1 MSNVQYLNKDFN
13 QLKSAL
19 VDYIKNNYQNYTDF
33 GPSSPGNMFIDLAAY
48 VGDVLSFY
56 TDTQVQ
62 ETLLLEAKERK
73 NILPIAYSL
82 GYSPKITKPATVTL
96 NVYQLIPSD
105 ASNNYEPD
113 YRYTLKIPQN
123 SVINS
128 TLQPDVTF
136 ITDNLVDFSYS
147 SSIDPTEISVYS
159 YYSSTTNPL
168 FYVLKKQVTAYSGQI
183 KTQSFSFDAVEQFPK
198 IQLSDSNIIQIIN
211 AVDNDG
217 NVWYQVPYLAQDT
230 IEDSIE
236 NNFVFSPDYYT
247 NRNEAPYILKLK
259 KVNRRFVSQ
268 FIDDT
273 TLEISFGSGVTNS
286 SDETIIPNP
295 YNVGLGIQNG
305 ISKLNTAFDPS
316 NFFFTN
322 EYGLAPRNTTITFTY
337 AVGGGPQSNVP
348 ANDINQKNIVN
359 PIINDFNLDQNIAQ
373 LVLDSV
379 NFNNEIGATGGGPG
393 DTLEEIRQNTL
404 AQFPTQLRNV
414 TKADYLVRTLSMPSK
429 YGYISKAYVDQ
440 PLSLNLDTDRIETQ
454 NNSLALDVY
463 VLSQN
468 IDNKLTNAGNVVKR
482 NLKTYLS
489 QYKMLT
495 DAINIKDA
503 YYINIGINFEIQVLQ
518 GFNSQQ
524 VLLSAIESLIQFF
537 DINKWSINQPIILS
551 QVENAISCAG
561 VNGVAAVKKLEF
573 INKNGGN
580 YSPYAYD
587 IKGATL
593 NGVIYPSLDPSI
605 FEIRYPESDISGR
618 VVNL

>member
-1 MSNVQYLNKDFN
+1 MSNTQYLNKDFN
-13 QLKSAL
+13 QLKSTL

-33 GPSSPGNMFIDLAAY
+33 GQSSPGNMFIDLAAY

-82 GYSPKITKPATVTL
+82 GYSPKITKPSTVVL
-96 NVYQLIPSD
+96 DVYQLIPSD
-105 ASNNYEPD
+105 AANAYAPD
-113 YRYTLKIPQN
+113 FRYTLKIPQN
-123 SVINS
+123 STINS
-128 TLQPDVTF
+128 TQQPNITF
-136 ITDNLVDFSYS
+136 ITEDIVDFSYS
-147 SSIDPTEISVYS
+147 SSFDPTDITVYS
-159 YYSSTTNPL
+159 YYTNTTNPL
-168 FYVLKKQVTAYSGQI
+168 FYVLKKQVNAYSGQI
-183 KTQSFSFDAVEQFPK
+183 RTQNFNFGAVEQFSQ
-198 IQLSDSNIIQIIN
+198 IQLSDTDIIQIIN
-211 AVDNDG
+211 AVDSDG
-217 NVWYQVPYLAQDT
+217 NIWYQVPYLAQDT
-230 IEDSIE
+230 IEIPTE
-236 NNFVFSPDYYT
+236 NTLVFSPDYYT
-247 NRNEAPYILKLK
+247 SRNESPYILKLK

-273 TLEISFGSGVTNS
+273 TLEISFGAGVTNNA
-286 SDETIIPNP
+286 DETIIPNP

-305 ISKLNTAFDPS
+305 ISKINTAFDPS

-337 AVGGGPQSNVP
+337 VVGGGPLSNVP
-348 ANDINQKNIVN
+348 ANDINQINTVN
-359 PIINDFNLDQNIAQ
+359 PIINDYNLDSNIVQ
-373 LVLDSV
+373 LVLNSI
-379 NFNNEIGATGGGPG
+379 NFNNNIGATGGGPG

-440 PLSLNLDTDRIETQ
+440 ALSVNPDTDRVEQ
-454 NNSLALDVY
+454 VNNSLSLDVY
-463 VLSQN
+463 VLSTN
-468 IDNKLTNAGNVVKR
+468 VDNKLTNAGSSIKR

-489 QYKMLT
+489 QFKMLT

-524 VLLSAIESLIQFF
+524 VLLAAITSLQQYF

-573 INKNGGN
+573 INKTGGN

-587 IKGATL
+587 LNGATL

-605 FEIRYPESDISGR
+605 FEIRYPNSDIIGR
-618 VVNL
+618 VVGM

>member
-1 MSNVQYLNKDFN
+1 MSNVQYLNKNFD
-13 QLKSAL
+13 QLRNAL

-82 GYSPKITKPATVTL
+82 GYSPKITKPSTVLL

-105 ASNNYEPD
+105 AANAYAPD

-123 SVINS
+123 STINS
-128 TLQPDVTF
+128 SQQPNISF
-136 ITDNLVDFSYS
+136 ITENIVDFSYS
-147 SSIDPTEISVYS
+147 SSIDPTEVSVYS
-159 YYSSTTNPL
+159 YYTGTSNPL

-183 KTQSFSFDAVEQFPK
+183 KTQSFSFGAVEQFPQ
-198 IQLSDSNIIQIIN
+198 IQLSDSSIIQIMN
-211 AVDNDG
+211 AVDSDG
-217 NVWYQVPYLAQDT
+217 NIWYQVPYLAQDT
-230 IEDSIE
+230 IEEPTE
-236 NNFVFSPDYYT
+236 NNLVFSPDYYL
-247 NRNEAPYILKLK
+247 NRNESPYILKLK

-273 TLEISFGSGVTNS
+273 TLEISFGSGVNNA

-305 ISKLNTAFDPS
+305 ISKINTAFDPS

-337 AVGGGPQSNVP
+337 VVGGGPLSNVP
-348 ANDINQKNIVN
+348 SNDINQINTVN
-359 PIINDFNLDQNIAQ
+359 PIINDYNLDQNIVQ
-373 LVLDSV
+373 TVIDSIS
-379 NFNNEIGATGGGPG
+379 FNNDIGATGGGPG

-414 TKADYLVRTLSMPSK
+414 TKADYLVRTLSMDPK

-440 PLSLNLDTDRIETQ
+440 PLSLNSDTDRLEFQ

-463 VLSQN
+463 ILSKN
-468 IDNKLTNAGNVVKR
+468 TNNKLTNAGSTVKR

-524 VLLSAIESLIQFF
+524 VLLSAINSLKQFF
-537 DINKWSINQPIILS
+537 DIDKWSINQPIILS

-580 YSPYAYD
+580 YSPFAYD
-587 IKGATL
+587 LNGATL
-593 NGVIYPSLDPSI
+593 NGIIYPSLDPSV
-605 FEIRYPESDISGR
+605 FEIRYPDSDISGR
-618 VVNL
+618 VVGM

>member
-1 MSNVQYLNKDFN
+1 MSNVQYLNKNFD
-13 QLKSAL
+13 QLRNAL

-82 GYSPKITKPATVTL
+82 GYSPKITKPSTVLL

-105 ASNNYEPD
+105 AANAYAPD

-123 SVINS
+123 STINS
-128 TLQPDVTF
+128 SQQPNISF
-136 ITDNLVDFSYS
+136 ITENIVDFSYS
-147 SSIDPTEISVYS
+147 SSIDPTEVSVYS
-159 YYSSTTNPL
+159 YYTGTSNPL

-183 KTQSFSFDAVEQFPK
+183 KTQSFSFGAVEQFPQ
-198 IQLSDSNIIQIIN
+198 IQLSDSSIIQIMN
-211 AVDNDG
+211 AVDSDG
-217 NVWYQVPYLAQDT
+217 NIWYQVPYLAQDT
-230 IEDSIE
+230 IEEPTE
-236 NNFVFSPDYYT
+236 NNLVFSPDYYL
-247 NRNEAPYILKLK
+247 NRNESPYILKLK

-273 TLEISFGSGVTNS
+273 TLEISFGSGVNNA

-305 ISKLNTAFDPS
+305 ISKINTAFDPS

-337 AVGGGPQSNVP
+337 VVGGGPLSNVP
-348 ANDINQKNIVN
+348 SNDINQINTVN
-359 PIINDFNLDQNIAQ
+359 PIINDYNLDQNIVQ
-373 LVLDSV
+373 TVIDSIS
-379 NFNNEIGATGGGPG
+379 FNNDIGATGGGPG

-414 TKADYLVRTLSMPSK
+414 TKADYLVRTLSMDPK

-440 PLSLNLDTDRIETQ
+440 PLSLNSDTDRLEFQ

-463 VLSQN
+463 ILSKN
-468 IDNKLTNAGNVVKR
+468 TNNKLTNAGSTVKR

-524 VLLSAIESLIQFF
+524 VLLSAINSLKQFF

-573 INKNGGN
+573 INKTGGN
-580 YSPYAYD
+580 YSPFAYD
-587 IKGATL
+587 LNGATL
-593 NGVIYPSLDPSI
+593 NGIIYPSLDPSV
-605 FEIRYPESDISGR
+605 FEIRYPDSDISGR
-618 VVNL
+618 VVGM

>member
-1 MSNVQYLNKDFN
+1 MSNVQYLNKNFD
-13 QLKSAL
+13 QLRNAL

-82 GYSPKITKPATVTL
+82 GYSPKITKPSTVFL

-105 ASNNYEPD
+105 AANAYAPD

-123 SVINS
+123 STINS
-128 TLQPDVTF
+128 SQQPNISF
-136 ITDNLVDFSYS
+136 ITENIVDFSYS
-147 SSIDPTEISVYS
+147 SSIDPTEVSVYS
-159 YYSSTTNPL
+159 YYTGTSNPL

-183 KTQSFSFDAVEQFPK
+183 KTQSFSFGAVEQFPQ
-198 IQLSDSNIIQIIN
+198 IQLSDSSIIQIMN
-211 AVDNDG
+211 AVDSDG
-217 NVWYQVPYLAQDT
+217 NIWYQVPYLAQDT
-230 IEDSIE
+230 IEEPTE
-236 NNFVFSPDYYT
+236 NNLVFSPDYYL
-247 NRNEAPYILKLK
+247 NRNESPYILKLK

-273 TLEISFGSGVTNS
+273 TLEISFGSGVNNA

-305 ISKLNTAFDPS
+305 ISKINTAFDPS

-337 AVGGGPQSNVP
+337 VVGGGPLSNVP
-348 ANDINQKNIVN
+348 SNDINQINTVN
-359 PIINDFNLDQNIAQ
+359 PIINDYNLDQNIVQ
-373 LVLDSV
+373 TVIDSIS
-379 NFNNEIGATGGGPG
+379 FNNDIGATGGGPG

-414 TKADYLVRTLSMPSK
+414 TKADYLVRTLSMDPK

-440 PLSLNLDTDRIETQ
+440 PLSLNSDTDRLEFQ

-463 VLSQN
+463 ILSKN
-468 IDNKLTNAGNVVKR
+468 TNNKLTNAGSTVKR

-524 VLLSAIESLIQFF
+524 VLLSAINSLKQFF
-537 DINKWSINQPIILS
+537 DIDKWSINQPIILS

-580 YSPYAYD
+580 YSPFAYD
-587 IKGATL
+587 LNGATL
-593 NGVIYPSLDPSI
+593 NGIIYPSLDPSV
-605 FEIRYPESDISGR
+605 FEIRYPDSDISGR
-618 VVNL
+618 VVGM

>member
-1 MSNVQYLNKDFN
+1 MSNVQYLNKNFD
-13 QLKSAL
+13 QLRNTL

-82 GYSPKITKPATVTL
+82 GYSPKITKPSTVLL

-105 ASNNYEPD
+105 AANAYAPD

-123 SVINS
+123 STINS
-128 TLQPDVTF
+128 SQQPNISF
-136 ITDNLVDFSYS
+136 ITENIVDFSYS
-147 SSIDPTEISVYS
+147 SSIDPTEVSVYS
-159 YYSSTTNPL
+159 YYTGTSNPL

-183 KTQSFSFDAVEQFPK
+183 KTQSFSFGAVEQFPQ
-198 IQLSDSNIIQIIN
+198 IQLSDSSIIQIMN
-211 AVDNDG
+211 AVDSDG
-217 NVWYQVPYLAQDT
+217 NIWYQVPYLAQDT
-230 IEDSIE
+230 IEEPTE
-236 NNFVFSPDYYT
+236 NNLVFSPDYYL
-247 NRNEAPYILKLK
+247 NRNESPYILKLK

-273 TLEISFGSGVTNS
+273 TLEISFGSGVNNA

-305 ISKLNTAFDPS
+305 ISKINTAFDPS

-337 AVGGGPQSNVP
+337 VVGGGPLSNVP
-348 ANDINQKNIVN
+348 SNDINQINTVN
-359 PIINDFNLDQNIAQ
+359 PIINDYNLDQNIVQ
-373 LVLDSV
+373 TVIDSIS
-379 NFNNEIGATGGGPG
+379 FNNDIGATGGGPG

-414 TKADYLVRTLSMPSK
+414 TKADYLVRTLSMDPK

-440 PLSLNLDTDRIETQ
+440 PLSLNSDTDRLEFQ

-463 VLSQN
+463 ILSKN
-468 IDNKLTNAGNVVKR
+468 TNNKLTNAGSTVKR

-524 VLLSAIESLIQFF
+524 VLLSAINSLKQFF
-537 DINKWSINQPIILS
+537 DIDKWSINQPIILS

-580 YSPYAYD
+580 YSPFAYD
-587 IKGATL
+587 LNGATL
-593 NGVIYPSLDPSI
+593 NGIIYPSLDPSV
-605 FEIRYPESDISGR
+605 FEIRYPDSDISGR
-618 VVNL
+618 VVGM